1 MTDETPPSSDASR
14 GRAVVLLSGGLDS
27 ATALAVARD
36 RGFECHTLALDYGQ
50 RHASELAAAE
60 RVSAALG
67 AAGHRSVR
75 VDLRAIGGSALT
87 DDIDVPETR
96 TEGIPVTYVPARN
109 TVLLAVALGLAET
122 LEADRI
128 FIGVNAV
135 DYSGYPDCRPQFI
148 AAFED
153 LAAVATKRTAA
164 GATIAID
171 TPLIHLTK
179 AGIIRLGVSLG
190 VDYGLTVSCYQA
202 DADGRA
208 CGRCDSCAIR
218 REGFEAAGVED
229 PTRYRD

>member
-1 MTDETPPSSDASR
+1 
-14 GRAVVLLSGGLDS
+14 
-27 ATALAVARD
+27 
-36 RGFECHTLALDYGQ
+36 
-50 RHASELAAAE
+50 
-60 RVSAALG
+60 
-67 AAGHRSVR
+67 
-75 VDLRAIGGSALT
+75 
-87 DDIDVPETR
+87 
-96 TEGIPVTYVPARN
+96 
-109 TVLLAVALGLAET
+109 VLLAVALGLAET

-153 LAAVATKRTAA
+153 LAAVATKRTAT

-229 PTRYRD
+229 PTRYRN